1 MNILIFSSYFLPHKG
16 GVESYVYQT
25 ARRLVKRGHKV
36 WVLTSRLS
44 GMKKEERIEG
54 ICVIRVPA
62 IDVLPDRLPLQLP
75 LMADIR
81 KIGKIDA
88 IITHTR
94 FYPLSFV
101 GGMYAHLNNIPW
113 LHIEHGA
120 KQVRYDNP
128 LVRLGSQFVD
138 ATTGRWI
145 LRHAKVAGVSK
156 ASCNFTKKLGARK
169 CEVLYNGIDTK
180 FFNGRGKK
188 HKGIS
193 VVFVGRLIR
202 EKGVQDLLSAAKGM
216 KVKVI
221 IVGKGPAE
229 QELRKLGG
237 TFVGE
242 KSHQQLRE
250 ILSSSDIL
258 VNPSYG
264 EGLPSAVLEAGAMGL
279 AVVATDVGGTRE
291 IIVDGKNGYLIKP
304 GDVKTLR
311 AKIDMLVKDAKLRSR
326 FGAALQKTVRD
337 KFNWD
342 KIVDKVE
349 KVLKTL

>member
-25 ARRLVKRGHKV
+25 ARRLVKHGHKV

-44 GMKKEERIEG
+44 GMKRAERIDG
-54 ICVIRVPA
+54 IRVIRVPA
-62 IDVLPDRLPLQLP
+62 IDVLPDRLPVQLP

-81 KIGKIDA
+81 KMGKIDA

-94 FYPLSFV
+94 FYPLSFI

-120 KQVRYDNP
+120 KQVHYENP
-128 LVRLGSQFVD
+128 FVRLGSQFVD

-156 ASCNFTKKLGARK
+156 ASCNFTKKLGAEK
-169 CEVLYNGIDTK
+169 CEILYNGIDAK
-180 FFNGRGKK
+180 FFDGRRKK

-193 VVFVGRLIR
+193 IAFVGRLIR
-202 EKGVQDLLSAAKGM
+202 EKGVHDLLSATKGM
-216 KVKVI
+216 KVRVV
-221 IVGKGPAE
+221 IVGKGPFE
-229 QELRKLGG
+229 QELKKLGG

-242 KSHQQLRE
+242 KNHAQLRDT
-250 ILSSSDIL
+250 LSGSDIL

-291 IIVDGKNGYLIKP
+291 IIADGKNGYLVKS

-311 AKIDMLVKDAKLRSR
+311 KKLAILVKDAKLRPR
-326 FGAALQKTVRD
+326 FGKALQKTVRE

-342 KIVDKVE
+342 KIVDKLE
-349 KVLKTL
+349 KMLRSL